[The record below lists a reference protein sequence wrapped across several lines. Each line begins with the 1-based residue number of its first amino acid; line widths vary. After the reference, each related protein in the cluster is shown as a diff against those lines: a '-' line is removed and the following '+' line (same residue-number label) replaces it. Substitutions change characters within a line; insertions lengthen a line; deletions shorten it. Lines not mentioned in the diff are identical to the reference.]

1 MTIQIV
7 YNNEAREGFRSGW
20 GFACLLNTDTEKI
33 LFDTGD
39 NPDALLDNLNTLNV
53 KPEEIKSVVISHE
66 HWDHNGGLEG
76 FLARASKGIRVIR
89 PTDLVEPSEICPG
102 IYTTG
107 KLHSFG
113 APDEQSLFIKEDKG
127 CTVITGCSH
136 PGVDK
141 ILDTVTPFG
150 RVTAIY
156 GGLHGFDDFSLLE
169 DMERIGACHCTK
181 YLDEIK
187 KRFAEQFIEIKAGDT
202 IPV

>member
-1 MTIQIV
+1 MNIQIV
-7 YNNEAREGFRSGW
+7 YNNEAREGLRSGW

-39 NPDALLDNLNTLNV
+39 NPEALLANLNALRV
-53 KPEEIKSVVISHE
+53 KPEEISTVLISHE

-76 FLARASKGIRVIR
+76 FLAKASDGIRIIR
-89 PTDLVEPSEICPG
+89 PPDFIKPTEILPG

-113 APDEQSLFIKEDKG
+113 APDEQSLFIKENKG

-136 PGVDK
+136 PGVAK
-141 ILDTVTPFG
+141 ILDTVKSFG
-150 RVTAIY
+150 NITAIY

-169 DMERIGACHCTK
+169 GMEKIGACHCTRH
-181 YLDEIK
+181 LDEIK
-187 KRFAEQFIEIKAGDT
+187 ERFAEQFIEIKAGDT
-202 IPV
+202 ITI